1 MFHVVSFTKN
11 DDWGM
16 RLDPRDTR
24 DKALKNMAAALEHK
38 SCWEWGVGNPESGA
52 PLDRRM
58 TSWETKEINGWMKTE
73 VRGQEA
79 ESST

>member
-1 MFHVVSFTKN
+1 
-11 DDWGM
+11 
-16 RLDPRDTR
+16 
-24 DKALKNMAAALEHK
+24 LKNMAVALERK
-38 SCWEWGVGNPESGA
+38 SCWEGGVCNPESGA

-73 VRGQEA
+73 ARGQEA